1 MLFPP
6 FLQVRLTHGK
16 GFSAEWYVQGGET
29 MYYAFVVNPAAGTGY
44 ALRAMEKLETRLRAE
59 KKEYRIIYTEKP
71 GHASE
76 IAAALSADNEVSA
89 VISVGGDG
97 TAGEVAAGLTGSD
110 KPMGII
116 PAGTGNDFIK
126 SAGIPNDPDQALDMI
141 LNGTARKID
150 TGTVNDRF
158 FLNVCGTGFDVT
170 VLDYAESE
178 KEKHRGLTP
187 YFLGL
192 IKAIF
197 HYKSV
202 CLDLSVD
209 GVQEKGL
216 YLICSIANGQY
227 IGGGIPIC
235 PAADIED
242 GKLDLVLI
250 RNIHRWQIPFYLP
263 GLMMS
268 KDLSFRITRHRKVSE
283 IIIRGQNLRINIDGD
298 IVSMDHAVFRINPGS
313 LYLVR

>member
-1 MLFPP
+1 M
-6 FLQVRLTHGK
+6 V
-16 GFSAEWYVQGGET
+16 
-29 MYYAFVVNPAAGTGY
+29 YAFIVNPAAGTGY
-44 ALRAMEKLETRLRAE
+44 AMKTMERLKGRLDTE
-59 KKEYRIIYTEKP
+59 GIEYSVYYTENP
-71 GHASE
+71 GHATKLASML
-76 IAAALSADNEVSA
+76 AADKRTYA
-89 VISVGGDG
+89 VVAVGGDG
-97 TAGEVAAGLTGSD
+97 TAGEVAAGMTGTG

-126 SAGIPNDPDQALDMI
+126 SAGIPNDPDLAMNQLLHGKAE
-141 LNGTARKID
+141 NID
-150 TGTVNDRF
+150 TGTVNDQF

-178 KEKHRGLTP
+178 KKKHMGLTP

-202 CLDLSVD
+202 NLTITAD
-209 GVQEKGL
+209 GKEIKGQ
-216 YLICSIANGQY
+216 YLVCSIANGRF

-235 PAADIED
+235 PAADIRD

-250 RNIHRWQIPFYLP
+250 RGIHRWKIPFYLP

-268 KDLSFRITRHRKVSE
+268 KALNYSITLHSKVSQVRIE
-283 IIIRGQNLRINIDGD
+283 GRNLRINIDGD
-298 IVSMDHAVFRINPGS
+298 IQSMSSADFKINPAS
-313 LYLVR
+313 LILIR